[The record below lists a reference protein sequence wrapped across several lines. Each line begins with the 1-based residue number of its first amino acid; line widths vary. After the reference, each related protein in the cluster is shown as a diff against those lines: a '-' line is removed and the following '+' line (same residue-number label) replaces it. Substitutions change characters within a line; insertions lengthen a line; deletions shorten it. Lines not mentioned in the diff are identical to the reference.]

1 MKQAKLIKTMSYAAM
16 CLALAL
22 ILPFLT
28 AQIPEIGQALS
39 PMHIP
44 AFLCGFI
51 CGPIWGLVV
60 GFIAPL
66 LRSVLFTMPPMAAAI
81 PMAFEMAMYGLSAG
95 ILYRLRPK
103 KLPFLYVSLVG
114 SMVCGRIVWGIVQLI
129 MSVARAESFTFS
141 AFIAGTVTGTIP
153 GIICHIIIVP
163 LVIFALQRARLMP
176 DNTPTVA
183 PAKSADKLSA

>member
-51 CGPIWGLVV
+51 CGGRRIFFLFFPLDNLVDEFV
-60 GFIAPL
+60 HCPLHLHPKLRLGAGITLQLDAMGAPRERAAQIAPRAL
-66 LRSVLFTMPPMAAAI
+66 TGEPLFDVENM
-81 PMAFEMAMYGLSAG
+81 L
-95 ILYRLRPK
+95 
-103 KLPFLYVSLVG
+103 LPFKFFL
-114 SMVCGRIVWGIVQLI
+114 
-129 MSVARAESFTFS
+129 
-141 AFIAGTVTGTIP
+141 
-153 GIICHIIIVP
+153 
-163 LVIFALQRARLMP
+163 
-176 DNTPTVA
+176 
-183 PAKSADKLSA
+183 